1 MVGFVFSPD
10 NKTRSLA
17 PTNVICRKYLNLFF
31 PPWLCSTGPI
41 MPAQHRSSLLP
52 LHFHWRNM
60 YTKPPP
66 SPQALLS
73 ALFTLLPLPASG
85 PTPASLL
92 SLLVFAFSFEHS
104 PGMGLL
110 LSVLKTQSKYF
121 SDFVKHLLSPVFN
134 FSPHLPE
141 LCLTSWPLP
150 AGPLTQCG
158 AALGS
163 QSASLPG
170 WGTPPPHP
178 CFSSIC
184 YTVRNRWSQKEP

>member
-31 PPWLCSTGPI
+31 PPWALLNGPHHAS
-41 MPAQHRSSLLP
+41 PAPLPSPAFAFSLEKHVYKAPSITPSPPVCPVLPPPIPRLGTHTSQSSL
-52 LHFHWRNM
+52 F
-60 YTKPPP
+60 
-66 SPQALLS
+66 
-73 ALFTLLPLPASG
+73 
-85 PTPASLL
+85 L
-92 SLLVFAFSFEHS
+92 SLLF
-104 PGMGLL
+104 L
-110 LSVLKTQSKYF
+110 LSTPLEWGFCSQSSRPNLSTFLISLSTAYPQF
-121 SDFVKHLLSPVFN
+121 SIS
-134 FSPHLPE
+134 HLPE

>member
-1 MVGFVFSPD
+1 MGSAQRAPSCQPSTAPLSCLCIFAGETCIQSPLYHP
-10 NKTRSLA
+10 KPSCL
-17 PTNVICRKYLNLFF
+17 P
-31 PPWLCSTGPI
+31 CS
-41 MPAQHRSSLLP
+41 
-52 LHFHWRNM
+52 
-60 YTKPPP
+60 PP
-66 SPQALLS
+66 STHSRPQDPRQPV
-73 ALFTLLPLPASG
+73 FC
-85 PTPASLL
+85 
-92 SLLVFAFSFEHS
+92 LLVFAFSFEHS
-104 PGMGLL
+104 PAMGLL

-121 SDFVKHLLSPVFN
+121 SDFIKHLLSPVFN

-178 CFSSIC
+178 TPPHPSLPSV
-184 YTVRNRWSQKEP
+184 TQSGTDGARRSHRWLCPPSPILRMGS